1 MRGEAVLG
9 ALRALGPVATED
21 ELRQHAAG
29 WRAGVVHGLGLE
41 VPWTG
46 DWRMT
51 GPSPLWRYH
60 LHYHDHLAALA
71 WVAGTDADDDAA
83 HALTDALAAWDLAWH
98 GGGAPAWDAYPV
110 SVRLVNWLRILA
122 WAGDRIPPPAR
133 TLLQRGIGRH
143 AAHLAAQLE
152 WHLDANHLLRDAWA
166 LGLAALACER
176 AAGPPDL
183 FARIL
188 AEQVGPDGWHEERSP
203 MYHARALRD
212 ALELEAAAA
221 AVERPLDP
229 ATRERI
235 RAMRDAMP
243 WMRRGDGSLWTL
255 NDAAQDLGVDLAALS
270 GAAAPP
276 AGLRHFDAAAI
287 TVLIDAATGDR
298 LRIDRGGPAP
308 AHQPAHAHAGA
319 LGFEWDVAGIPCLVD
334 RGCSGYD
341 GDPWRE
347 HLRGTAAHNTI
358 RVGERDQSEMW
369 ATFRIGGRARV
380 RTLDRRL
387 ADGNGSGDLSL
398 TAECRGWSTPDA
410 RHERTF
416 TREGRTIT
424 VADRVEHARGRAVIG
439 HLHCAPDWSVERA
452 GDRALLLR
460 HARATVHC
468 TIEGDATITLH
479 RGERSPDAGWHA
491 HGFGNVVPA
500 WTIRF
505 TAPANAAAPA
515 WRTILAPT

>member
-1 MRGEAVLG
+1 MLG

-308 AHQPAHAHAGA
+308 APQPAHAHAGA

>member
-1 MRGEAVLG
+1 MRRISPHSSSGTSTRITCCATPG
-9 ALRALGPVATED
+9 RWDSRRSRANA
-21 ELRQHAAG
+21 R
-29 WRAGVVHGLGLE
+29 RA
-41 VPWTG
+41 
-46 DWRMT
+46 
-51 GPSPLWRYH
+51 
-60 LHYHDHLAALA
+60 
-71 WVAGTDADDDAA
+71 
-83 HALTDALAAWDLAWH
+83 
-98 GGGAPAWDAYPV
+98 
-110 SVRLVNWLRILA
+110 
-122 WAGDRIPPPAR
+122 
-133 TLLQRGIGRH
+133 
-143 AAHLAAQLE
+143 
-152 WHLDANHLLRDAWA
+152 
-166 LGLAALACER
+166 
-176 AAGPPDL
+176 PPDL

-221 AVERPLDP
+221 EVERPLDP

-276 AGLRHFDAAAI
+276 AASGISTPPRSRCSSMRPPATASGSTAAARRRPTSPRTRTPARSGSSGTSRGSRASSI
-287 TVLIDAATGDR
+287 AAAADTTG
-298 LRIDRGGPAP
+298 IRGANTCAVRPRTTRSESANATRARCGRPFASADAP
-308 AHQPAHAHAGA
+308 ACAPSTGAWPTATARATSRSRPSAAAGPRRMRATSGRSPA
-319 LGFEWDVAGIPCLVD
+319 
-334 RGCSGYD
+334 
-341 GDPWRE
+341 
-347 HLRGTAAHNTI
+347 
-358 RVGERDQSEMW
+358 
-369 ATFRIGGRARV
+369 
-380 RTLDRRL
+380 RT
-387 ADGNGSGDLSL
+387 
-398 TAECRGWSTPDA
+398 
-410 RHERTF
+410 
-416 TREGRTIT
+416 RTIT